1 MKKLFLLSSI
11 SVFIG
16 LMFLVFCTS
25 QLYAKPPFEVPP
37 KGGAPA
43 CMEDLDI
50 CASDLGNCNALL
62 GSCPS
67 ALATCEPAL
76 GSCVIDLGMKQD
88 ELDLCDTALGTCEPA
103 RVACASALGTCAP
116 ALESCEPALE
126 SCETAFES
134 CDTAL
139 GLCQTEL
146 QACESGPAPPDPL
159 CLLGGSGIVINFGG
173 GGISTTGV
181 AVCEC
186 MITCRAVCLTADEEF
201 DDETA
206 CMQSCLLSGGTVCS
220 PCCRVCSFASDLGG
234 VCFRRFP

>member
-67 ALATCEPAL
+67 ALA
-76 GSCVIDLGMKQD
+76 
-88 ELDLCDTALGTCEPA
+88 TCEPA

-173 GGISTTGV
+173 GGISTTGDQ
-181 AVCEC
+181 VCEC

-206 CMQSCLLSGGTVCS
+206 CMQSCLNSWSPGSQGVCD
-220 PCCRVCSFASDLGG
+220 PCCRVCSHAGG
-234 VCFRRFP
+234 GICFRR